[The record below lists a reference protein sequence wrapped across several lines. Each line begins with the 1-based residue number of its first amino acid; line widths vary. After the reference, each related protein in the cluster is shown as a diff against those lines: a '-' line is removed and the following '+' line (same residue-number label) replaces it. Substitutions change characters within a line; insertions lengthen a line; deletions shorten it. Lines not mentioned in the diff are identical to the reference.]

1 IRHVLE
7 SNGGYLN
14 AVGWK
19 PRKDGTDDLD
29 RQLEQMPKTLIQAV
43 RASARGEIPAKGPRG
58 GTRWTAR
65 YFVRRTAWHILDHA
79 WEIEDRLSSK

>member
-1 IRHVLE
+1 VLE

-19 PRKDGTDDLD
+19 PQKDEIDGLD
-29 RQLEQMPKTLIQAV
+29 SQLEQMRKTLLQAV
-43 RASARGEIPAKGPRG
+43 RASARGEIPVKGPRG

-79 WEIEDRLSSK
+79 WEIEDRLDSE